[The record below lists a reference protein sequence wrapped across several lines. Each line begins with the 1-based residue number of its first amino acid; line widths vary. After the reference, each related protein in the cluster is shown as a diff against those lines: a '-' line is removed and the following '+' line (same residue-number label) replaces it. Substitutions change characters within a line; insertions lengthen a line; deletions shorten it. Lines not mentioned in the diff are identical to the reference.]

1 MPVISRIWAR
11 SALISAGLQPQQEN
25 WNPATGQRNWPTHP
39 AVPPG
44 TDDQNS
50 TPARELEPPQP
61 LLRSLDG
68 GQHLCAKIGVRA
80 ANRTK
85 DRPLARNASRLVRLE
100 TGNSN
105 EAVLA
110 RWLCE
115 HERGKRGND
124 GRSWRSRGLRCWTT
138 DGGCLALRSRRADGG
153 SKPPRGAL
161 VNDRRLERRGKRRGC
176 DRVRC
181 GPGR

>member
-1 MPVISRIWAR
+1 MAV
-11 SALISAGLQPQQEN
+11 
-25 WNPATGQRNWPTHP
+25 PATFGAAGEMEVCWP
-39 AVPPG
+39 
-44 TDDQNS
+44 
-50 TPARELEPPQP
+50 
-61 LLRSLDG
+61 
-68 GQHLCAKIGVRA
+68 
-80 ANRTK
+80 
-85 DRPLARNASRLVRLE
+85 SR
-100 TGNSN
+100 
-105 EAVLA
+105 AVLRKKA
-110 RWLCE
+110 LNHGKGRWPRPCE

-124 GRSWRSRGLRCWTT
+124 GRSWRSRGLRCWTS

>member
-1 MPVISRIWAR
+1 MWLLRTSVRLLAGSPPGPQAAESTRL
-11 SALISAGLQPQQEN
+11 SALRQG
-25 WNPATGQRNWPTHP
+25 NPA
-39 AVPPG
+39 
-44 TDDQNS
+44 
-50 TPARELEPPQP
+50 
-61 LLRSLDG
+61 G
-68 GQHLCAKIGVRA
+68 GGIRA

-85 DRPLARNASRLVRLE
+85 DRPLARNANRLVRLE